1 MRSTT
6 LDGLPHFVAVAQQGS
21 FASAAIRLGVSPS
34 AVSQAV
40 GNLERRLGTT
50 LFNRTTRSVALTE
63 AGARYLE
70 RVTPALQELEGAEEE
85 IGVSAQAR
93 PRGTLRL
100 NVVRGG
106 YMTVLQ
112 PLLARFMAAYPEI
125 EIELFV
131 DYGMADVVR
140 DGFDAG
146 IRFGDVVARDMV
158 RVNAGPPLE
167 AFVLASPAY
176 LAGRKLP
183 RHPRDLLEHEC
194 VRYRDTP
201 SGVIERWDFA
211 KGGEVL
217 QLSVSGRL
225 VTNDS
230 ATLVQAAL
238 DGLGVV
244 YMINGYVEELI
255 ERGHL
260 VRLLES
266 WSPPL
271 ASFALY
277 YPDRKRVPPKLRALL
292 DFLRSER
299 APARPSTEAVLRV
312 GVSAPTTRRRG
323 RGASARPRD
332 P

>member
-1 MRSTT
+1 MRSHA
-6 LDGLPHFVAVAQQGS
+6 LDGLPHFVAVAEQGT
-21 FASAAIRLGVSPS
+21 FAAAAIRLGVSPS
-34 AVSQAV
+34 AVSQAI
-40 GNLERRLGTT
+40 GNLERRLGAT

-70 RVTPALQELEGAEEE
+70 RVTPALRELEGAEEDIDVE
-85 IGVSAQAR
+85 AQAR

-125 EIELFV
+125 EVELFI

-158 RVNAGPPLE
+158 RVHAGPPLE
-167 AFVLASPAY
+167 AHVLASPAY
-176 LAGRKLP
+176 LAGRKRP
-183 RHPRDLLEHEC
+183 RHPRDLLDHDC
-194 VRYRDTP
+194 VRYRDPP

-211 KGGEVL
+211 KGSETL
-217 QLSVSGRL
+217 QLAVKGRL

-244 YMINGYVEELI
+244 YMINGYIEELL
-255 ERGHL
+255 EQGRL

-271 ASFALY
+271 ESFAIY

-292 DFLRSER
+292 DFLRRER
-299 APARPSTEAVLRV
+299 AQGRPSTDAVLKLE
-312 GVSAPTTRRRG
+312 A
-323 RGASARPRD
+323 ASARRRRRLSTSG
-332 P
+332 

>member
-1 MRSTT
+1 MVVMRSQA
-6 LDGLPHFVAVAQQGS
+6 LDGLPHFVAVAEQGS
-21 FASAAIRLGVSPS
+21 FAAAAVRLGVSPS

-40 GNLERRLGTT
+40 GNLERRVGAT

-70 RVTPALQELEGAEEE
+70 RVTPALRELEGAEEA
-85 IGVSAQAR
+85 IDAAVQAR

-125 EIELFV
+125 EIELFI

-158 RVNAGPPLE
+158 RVNAGPLLR
-167 AFVLASPAY
+167 AHVLASPAY
-176 LAGRKLP
+176 LAGRKIP

-211 KGGEVL
+211 RGGKEI
-217 QLSVSGRL
+217 QLAVNGRL

-244 YMINGYVEELI
+244 YMINGYIEEMI
-255 ERGHL
+255 EQKLL

-271 ASFALY
+271 ASFAVY

-292 DFLRSER
+292 DFLRDER
-299 APARPSTEAVLRV
+299 APARPGTEAVLRKR
-312 GVSAPTTRRRG
+312 SQR
-323 RGASARPRD
+323 
-332 P
+332 